1 MQDHIYKDF
10 IRMEKDHSKNVLSLE
25 NASRELQELLSN
37 EQKKVHDL
45 ENLVK
50 NQRSEFGSEEKSRLI
65 ELTKLNSLMEINL
78 TKITRKY

>member
-1 MQDHIYKDF
+1 
-10 IRMEKDHSKNVLSLE
+10 
-25 NASRELQELLSN
+25 
-37 EQKKVHDL
+37 VHDL

-50 NQRSEFGSEEKSRLI
+50 HQKSDFGSEEKSRLI